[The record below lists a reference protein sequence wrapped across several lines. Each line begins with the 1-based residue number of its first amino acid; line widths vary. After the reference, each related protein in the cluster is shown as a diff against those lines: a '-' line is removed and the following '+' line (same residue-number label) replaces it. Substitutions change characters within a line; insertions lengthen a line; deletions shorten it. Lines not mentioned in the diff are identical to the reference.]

1 MEKKFKK
8 IFLLHLFK
16 AESILKKGNTILYPT
31 DTVWGIGCDATN
43 TAAVRK
49 VFKLKKRHESKSLV
63 ILVNSIDMLL
73 EYIPNIPNAAIEL
86 IKDTTKPTSIIYSN
100 PIGLAENVV
109 AGDNTVA
116 IRIPKDEFCQKLIE
130 NFGKPIVSTSANI
143 SESPTPT
150 CFNDIQSELVQNVD
164 YIVDLQQE
172 KINKQSSQI
181 LKIMKDGT
189 IITIRE

>member
-1 MEKKFKK
+1 MQDEIIHSLKN
-8 IFLLHLFK
+8 
-16 AESILKKGNTILYPT
+16 LKKGNTILYPT